1 MGERH
6 QGGFGH
12 IGNQP
17 PMNNNHAA
25 KFFAALKLGWIS
37 RHLSQPWEK
46 SLYVFINGFL
56 SLGILAA
63 AAALTGSPFVFPSL
77 GPTAYMLYLNPL
89 SPAASPRSCL
99 LGHGLGIV
107 CGFGA
112 LMVTD
117 LAFEPDFHA
126 HAVTPA
132 RVLAAALSLSA
143 TAAGMVLAKIDHA
156 PACATTLI
164 ISLGIIT
171 RPTDLL
177 LIEISVLIL
186 VLQALILNRIAGI
199 PYPLW
204 KGDSK

>member
-1 MGERH
+1 MSDHHVTR
-6 QGGFGH
+6 FL
-12 IGNQP
+12 
-17 PMNNNHAA
+17 
-25 KFFAALKLGWIS
+25 AALRLGWIS

-56 SLGILAA
+56 SVGVLAA
-63 AAALTGSPFVFPSL
+63 AAAFTGSPFVFPSL

-89 SPAASPRSCL
+89 SPGASPRSCL
-99 LGHGLGIV
+99 LGHGIGIC

-112 LMVTD
+112 LLVTG

-126 HAVTPA
+126 HAVTPP

-143 TAAGMVLAKIDHA
+143 TAAGMVLVKIDHA

-171 RPTDLL
+171 RPTDLV
-177 LIEISVLIL
+177 LIGISVLIL
-186 VLQALILNRIAGI
+186 VLQALILNRISGI
-199 PYPLW
+199 PYPIWRPRDNVLLT
-204 KGDSK
+204 